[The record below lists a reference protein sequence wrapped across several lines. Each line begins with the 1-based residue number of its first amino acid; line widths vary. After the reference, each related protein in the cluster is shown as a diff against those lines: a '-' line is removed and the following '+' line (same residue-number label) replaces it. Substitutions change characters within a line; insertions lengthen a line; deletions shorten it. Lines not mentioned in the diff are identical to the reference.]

1 MADIDKLRGA
11 PSGHTAKSSN
21 SSKTLKEAATIAAT
35 VVMATTPMATQAQN
49 TGRDWKNKKNRK
61 KEKVIL
67 VSLFKNCKGVCVDEK
82 SWCYFW
88 WCYM

>member
-49 TGRDWKNKKNRK
+49 TGRDWKNKKNK
-61 KEKVIL
+61 QKDGGNSMENVKDNTNVASM
-67 VSLFKNCKGVCVDEK
+67 VAMQQGGYSH
-82 SWCYFW
+82 
-88 WCYM
+88 